1 LSEQFPVELRERV
14 RLLGRVL
21 GDVIREQDGQAVFDR
36 IEEIRQASVAAHREA
51 GAEADARLSTLLGGL
66 SLSETARFAHSFAC
80 FLHITTVAEDQV
92 RADSAPD
99 ARPDTLEQAVKVLEA
114 DGVALSDIR
123 ALLSQALVGPV
134 LTAHPSEV
142 RRKSVLDRTDA
153 LRDLLERYVGAESD
167 AQRRI
172 VEADMFREVSIFW
185 RTRMLRPV
193 KPGVADEVDTVVSY
207 FERSFLAEA
216 PRLHGAWEAVLGG
229 DVPVFLRI
237 GSWVGGD
244 RDGNPFVTAE
254 VLRHAFQ
261 RQSQAV
267 LDFYLDRVHQLGA
280 WLSISGS
287 LAGVTPALRDL
298 AERSGDTSLQRLDEP
313 YRQALSGIYA
323 RLAAGYERLTG
334 RAPPLP
340 ARFAAEPYADAMAF
354 KRDLQTVENAL
365 VETEGQAFADGPLA
379 ELIRAVDAFG
389 FHLATVDLRQNSA
402 VHERVVAEL
411 LAKAGACA
419 DYLGLSEPE
428 RAALLTAELGH
439 PRLLASPF
447 AQYAEE
453 TARELAI
460 LRAAA
465 EVRSL
470 YGPQAITAHVI
481 SNCGSISDL
490 LEVQLLLKEAGLFG
504 AGVSAV
510 PLFETIAD
518 LRAAP
523 GLMTTYLSLPLV
535 RGVIGQA
542 GLQEVMIG
550 YSDSGKDGSYLTS
563 SWELYKTSKALAE
576 AVAATGFRLRL
587 FHGRGGAVGR
597 GGGSSFEALL
607 AQPEGS
613 VAGQIRLTEQ
623 GEVIAN
629 KYADPQLARRSL
641 ETLASGVVLASL
653 RRRDAE
659 PIEAELLEALSR
671 ASMRAYR
678 GLVYETPGFADY
690 FFSATPVGE
699 MAELNIGSRPAS
711 RQAGRSIEALRA
723 IPWVFAWSQSRAM
736 LPAWYGFGSA
746 VASASAP
753 IEVLAELYR
762 RWPFFAATLSN
773 MEMVL
778 AKADLKIA
786 ERYAGLVEDRALA
799 ASVFGAIEAEW
810 ERTRAAVLAITGQ
823 DELLQHNPELAAVLR
838 SRSPYIDAL
847 NHLQIELIRR
857 RRAGEDDPAIREGIH
872 LTLNGVAAGL
882 RNSG

>member
-1 LSEQFPVELRERV
+1 VNEGFAAELRERV

-21 GDVIREQDGQAVFDR
+21 GDVIRVQDGQAVFDR

-51 GAEADARLSTLLGGL
+51 GLQADRRLSGLLSDL
-66 SLSETARFAHSFAC
+66 SLPETARFAHSFAC

-92 RADSAPD
+92 RAGIEPEG
-99 ARPDTLEQAVKVLEA
+99 RPDTLEQAVRALEA
-114 DGVALSDIR
+114 DEVTRADVR
-123 ALLSQALVGPV
+123 ALLETGLVEPV

-153 LRDLLERYVGAESD
+153 LRDLLERHVEAESEAD
-167 AQRRI
+167 RLA

-185 RTRMLRPV
+185 RTRMLRPT

-207 FERSFLAEA
+207 FERSFLAEV
-216 PRLHGAWEAVLGG
+216 PRLHGEWESVLGG

-267 LDFYLDRVHQLGA
+267 LDFYLERIHQLGA

-287 LAGVTPALRDL
+287 LACVTPALQAL
-298 AERSGDTSLQRLDEP
+298 ADRSGDVSPQRSDEP
-313 YRQALSGIYA
+313 YRRALSGIYA

-334 RAPPLP
+334 QPPP
-340 ARFAAEPYADAMAF
+340 RSPRFAAEPYAGAEAL
-354 KRDLQTVENAL
+354 KRDLKTVEDAL
-365 VETEGQAFADGPLA
+365 IETEGLAFADGPLA

-402 VHERVVAEL
+402 VHQRVVAEL
-411 LAKAGACA
+411 LAKAGACD
-419 DYLGLSEPE
+419 DYLALAEPE
-428 RAALLTAELGH
+428 RGRLLADELAH

-447 AQYAEE
+447 ADYSEE

-465 EVRSL
+465 DVRAL
-470 YGPQAITAHVI
+470 YGPQAITAHII

-490 LEVQLLLKEAGLFG
+490 LEVYLLLKEAGLFG
-504 AGVSAV
+504 AGVFAV

-523 GLMTTYLSLPLV
+523 DLMSEYLSLPVV
-535 RGVIGQA
+535 RGLLA
-542 GLQEVMIG
+542 SSGLQEVMIG

-576 AVAATGFRLRL
+576 AVSSSGFRLRL

-613 VAGQIRLTEQ
+613 VGGQIRLTEQ

-629 KYADPQLARRSL
+629 KYADPELARRSL
-641 ETLASGVVLASL
+641 ETLVSGAVLASL
-653 RRRDAE
+653 RQPVAE
-659 PIEAELLEALSR
+659 PTEGELLEELSR
-671 ASMRAYR
+671 ASMAAYR
-678 GLVYETPGFADY
+678 GLVYETPGFVDY
-690 FFSATPVGE
+690 FYASTPVGE

-711 RQAGRSIEALRA
+711 RQSGRSIESLRA

-736 LPAWYGFGSA
+736 LPAWYGFGAA
-746 VASASAP
+746 VEASGAP
-753 IEVLAELYR
+753 LDELAKLYR
-762 RWPFFAATLSN
+762 RWPFFAAMLSN

-778 AKADLKIA
+778 AKANLKIA

-799 ASVFGAIEAEW
+799 KTVFGAIEAEW
-810 ERTRAAVLAITGQ
+810 KRTCAAVLAITGQ
-823 DELLQHNPELAAVLR
+823 EALLQCNPDLAAVLR
-838 SRSPYIDAL
+838 SRGPYIDAL

-857 RRAGEDDPAIREGIH
+857 RRAGETDPAISEGIH